1 MEVYDRA
8 HELARAL
15 SRSEEYGDYRLAKAK
30 LESNETNLEMLR
42 DFRQRQLQLEM
53 ALLAGKEPEPSLRQA
68 LEESY
73 RIISLNPSITAYL
86 AAEERLARLLADIQ
100 KILFDAIPE
109 WGKDMVDNVD
119 NEKDVNL

>member
-15 SRSEEYGDYRLAKAK
+15 AKSEEYRDYRLARAK
-30 LESNETNLEMLR
+30 LESSPANLDMLQ
-42 DFRQRQLQLEM
+42 DFRRRQLEM
-53 ALLAGKEPEPSLRQA
+53 EMAILNGKEPEKTLRQA

-86 AAEERLARLLADIQ
+86 AAEERLAR
-100 KILFDAIPE
+100 
-109 WGKDMVDNVD
+109 
-119 NEKDVNL
+119 